1 MNFKDMLAKMS
12 QLSEAT
18 EKTKTGVKHTGSY
31 GKDYETDEEGNEKKK
46 ATSDE
51 KKGRGRPK
59 KDDEEGAKFDS
70 SALSNVMGGKKPS
83 KEVGTASKKNTL
95 KDWFERLDTA
105 INEGETTKTKTGLT
119 HKGTYGNSYETDE
132 EGNEK
137 SAEKKGRGRPSKDA
151 GDTKFDTS
159 NLNKA
164 MSGKLKEAEQ
174 IQIKPAS
181 QVPQKPGQTSLG
193 AKPAVPGQPQQVAG
207 QAQKNTQVIQQGD
220 KTLGTVD
227 NPQLAQQIKQS
238 IGKGEMTLMPEGEM
252 EEGILD
258 TVKKVGGK
266 VLDKLGHG
274 SDEDLIRDLQ
284 KKAGVPQT
292 GKKPVAPQ
300 NEGKDEGKPGKNFA
314 KIAKS
319 AAKEYG
325 SKEAGERV
333 AGAVRAKLMKQGKI
347 KEAEIPVHDG
357 DMGAGLGAGR
367 SQGMLEGKAKPD
379 FLDMDKDGNKKE
391 SMKKA
396 VADKKKTKVKE
407 GMDSRMKAAHHL
419 GKAHALSKEAYNCKF
434 DDLEEARMY
443 HEGFKEGLD
452 ECHGQMPIQGY
463 VGENDTVVDDMASF
477 GAHTP
482 ELDEME
488 FDEGNA
494 FTKKLATTPAG
505 GSFTLG
511 GKKFTD
517 NSGYDSSVFE
527 SWDNQLNSLLTEY
540 NTIQEGL
547 TVSISKG
554 QQGAPDS
561 VSVNAQDGEAEQLL
575 QFIKQAGLG
584 IFGGEEQP
592 QVGQSSPMSVAT
604 DSEPETAEIGVVGD
618 HDGMMDLI
626 KKVTGGDTHAGPE
639 HGFGDEEDH
648 DHEHT
653 DEETCNECGMM
664 ECGCNEGEE
673 GHEQVDEVE
682 SEDQMEYEVAE
693 DNAPDSGAEDTAIE
707 VADDQEANA
716 AGAAYDA
723 AEDEK
728 QVEEGYANGADDTFE
743 SDIDFMTKVI
753 SGGLNKQKST
763 GQTTIPVVASQL
775 NRTVSES
782 KMINES
788 VDDWKKLAGIK

>member
-119 HKGTYGNSYETDE
+119 HKGTYGSSYETDE

-137 SAEKKGRGRPSKDA
+137 NAEKKGRGRPSKDA
-151 GDTKFDTS
+151 GETKFDTS

-181 QVPQKPGQTSLG
+181 QMPKLPGQTSLG
-193 AKPAVPGQPQQVAG
+193 AKPAVPGQPQQMAG
-207 QAQKNTQVIQQGD
+207 QAQKNTQVIQQGN

-238 IGKGEMTLMPEGEM
+238 IGKGEMTLMPEGE
-252 EEGILD
+252 
-258 TVKKVGGK
+258 
-266 VLDKLGHG
+266 
-274 SDEDLIRDLQ
+274 
-284 KKAGVPQT
+284 
-292 GKKPVAPQ
+292 
-300 NEGKDEGKPGKNFA
+300 DEGKPGKNFA

-319 AAKEYG
+319 AAKHYG
-325 SKEAGERV
+325 SKAAGERV

-357 DMGAGLGAGR
+357 DAGAGLGAGR
-367 SQGMLEGKAKPD
+367 NDNFLEGKAKPD
-379 FLDMDKDGNKKE
+379 FLDLDKDGNKKE
-391 SMKKA
+391 SMKNASIDQKRKQQIASAGKA
-396 VADKKKTKVKE
+396 FTDFEEYKKSGGSSKMKVKE
-407 GMDSRMKAAHHL
+407 GMDSRIKEAYHM
-419 GKAHALSKEAYNCKF
+419 GKAHGLGGHAHVGKNY
-434 DDLEEARMY
+434 DDMEEARMY
-443 HEGFKEGLD
+443 HVGFKEGLD

-463 VGENDTVVDDMASF
+463 VGEDDMVPATVP
-477 GAHTP
+477 GMADATEP
-482 ELDEME
+482 AM
-488 FDEGNA
+488 DEGNA
-494 FTKKLATTPAG
+494 FTRKLATTPAG
-505 GSFTLG
+505 GSFKLG
-511 GKKFTD
+511 GKTFKDT
-517 NSGYDSSVFE
+517 SGYDSSVFE
-527 SWDNQLNSLLTEY
+527 SWDNQLNSLLEEY

-561 VSVNAQDGEAEQLL
+561 VSVNAQDGEADQLL

-584 IFGGEEQP
+584 IFGGEEQT

-604 DSEPETAEIGVVGD
+604 DGEPETAEIGVVGD

-626 KKVTGGDTHAGPE
+626 KKVTGGDTHEGPE
-639 HGFGDEEDH
+639 HGFGDEESEEGH
-648 DHEHT
+648 DHE
-653 DEETCNECGMM
+653 ENESCNECGMM
-664 ECGCNEGEE
+664 ECGCEAGEE
-673 GHEQVDEVE
+673 GKEQVDEVE

-693 DNAPDSGAEDTAIE
+693 DNAPDSGAADTALE
-707 VADDQEANA
+707 DEDDQEANA

-723 AEDEK
+723 AENEEK
-728 QVEEGYANGADDTFE
+728 VEEGYANGADDTFE

-763 GQTTIPVVASQL
+763 GQTTAPVIASQL

-788 VDDWKKLAGIK
+788 VNDWKKLAGIK